1 MTAWRKTNGALT
13 FAHGNSMATI
23 TPDGSR
29 FRLLVRCNGKA
40 TIDELHRSLSAAQ
53 TIGERAAKGEIL

>member
-1 MTAWRKTNGALT
+1 MTWRNTNGTLT
-13 FAHGNSMATI
+13 YTHGNAIATI

-29 FRLLVRCNGKA
+29 FRLLVRCNGKM
-40 TIDELHRSLSAAQ
+40 TLDELHRSLSAAQ